1 MPDTLYTTIV
11 TQGGTPIRIADQRG
25 APYPTTGYGSLVFN
39 NSPTLY
45 NPVLVGV
52 SFSSPFGF
60 APGSASAPS
69 LYFIG
74 DADTGIYQSAPGYIS
89 FTSNG
94 TEAGQI
100 GPSGDWTITRNLS
113 IGGSF
118 TGSLSGGTGL
128 PLSTGVT
135 GLLGVANGGTGV
147 NAFGS
152 VTLYTGNQTLTAA
165 QSYGTFANT
174 GAAGPVTLT
183 MPTPVVG
190 LEYTF
195 VVTEA
200 QNLILD
206 VGGSVVIALGEIT
219 TTPGGQLS
227 SNSPYSVLT
236 LKALSTTLWVATS
249 LLGTWTPV

>member
-1 MPDTLYTTIV
+1 MPVQYLTLV
-11 TQGGTPIRIADQRG
+11 TNGGTPVRIADQHG
-25 APYPTTGYGSLVFN
+25 TPYPTTGYGSVVFN
-39 NSPTLY
+39 SGPTLY

-60 APGSASAPS
+60 SPGNASVPS

-74 DADTGIYQSAPGYIS
+74 DVDTGIYQSAPGFVS

-100 GPSGDWTITRNLS
+100 GPAGWTVAADLT

-118 TGSLSGGTGL
+118 TGDLSGGTGL

-135 GLLGVANGGTGV
+135 GQLTVPQGGTGV
-147 NAFGS
+147 AGFGL
-152 VTLYTGNQTLTAA
+152 VTTYTGNQTLTPA
-165 QSYGTFANT
+165 QSYGVFTND
-174 GAAGPVTLT
+174 GSVGDVTLT
-183 MPTPVVG
+183 MPTPSAG

-195 VVTEA
+195 VVAAA

-236 LKALSTTLWVATS
+236 LKALSTTLWAATS